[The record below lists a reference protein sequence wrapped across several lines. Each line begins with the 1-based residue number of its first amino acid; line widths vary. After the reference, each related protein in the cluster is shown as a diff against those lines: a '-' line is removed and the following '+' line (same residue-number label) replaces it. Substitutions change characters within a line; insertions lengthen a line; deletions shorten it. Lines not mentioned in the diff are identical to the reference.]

1 MEADGFLALCKTK
14 GHLQSIGGKKK
25 NGNGCG
31 AVSVCANKKGTK
43 DFIFQ
48 LGTGPGIS
56 RNEKFFEL
64 ISAQFSSN
72 APSRNEGPTVS
83 KLLQIL

>member
-1 MEADGFLALCKTK
+1 MDFWLCAKLK
-14 GHLQSIGGKKK
+14 GICNQSGGKKK

-48 LGTGPGIS
+48 LGTGPSIS

-64 ISAQFSSN
+64 ISA
-72 APSRNEGPTVS
+72 
-83 KLLQIL
+83 

>member
-1 MEADGFLALCKTK
+1 MGICN
-14 GHLQSIGGKKK
+14 QSGEKEKK

-64 ISAQFSSN
+64 ISA
-72 APSRNEGPTVS
+72 
-83 KLLQIL
+83 